1 MRASRRPRV
10 AAPTGRPPRPSGPA
24 IVPGLHVERDGVVV
38 ERSVWGTAVPI
49 DPGPHVLAA
58 TATGRRPWT
67 RRIDVPAVQNV
78 LIDVPV
84 LETDAASPPPAIG
97 AKPEADPPRPAEPD
111 GRSTRVVGYVA
122 AGVGVVGLA
131 VGTFTGLHALSQRS
145 EAESKCE
152 SYPSRCSA
160 DASAANDEAKKFA
173 TLSTV
178 SLIAGGVLV
187 VGGIVLVLI
196 SPRRTDPRAALPL
209 VLGATF

>member
-1 MRASRRPRV
+1 M
-10 AAPTGRPPRPSGPA
+10 
-24 IVPGLHVERDGVVV
+24 
-38 ERSVWGTAVPI
+38 
-49 DPGPHVLAA
+49 
-58 TATGRRPWT
+58 
-67 RRIDVPAVQNV
+67 
-78 LIDVPV
+78 
-84 LETDAASPPPAIG
+84 
-97 AKPEADPPRPAEPD
+97 
-111 GRSTRVVGYVA
+111 A

-196 SPRRTDPRAALPL
+196 APRRADPRAALPL